1 MGVLQIHAELRG
13 SRVSEFVRNPE
24 DLQVIALDI
33 DDDVGRIA
41 RGSILDVEFTS
52 RIQRADEGTV
62 LGRTGHNRD
71 HAAHWR
77 IGRADQNISTGASG
91 IWISDAPDDG
101 LLRQRPAGITAG
113 WAAPFWCERGMQALE
128 PCQVERLRKDVF
140 PVDERKAKVRS
151 GSSANA
157 A

>member
-13 SRVSEFVRNPE
+13 SSVRIPRARVVKPE

-33 DDDVGRIA
+33 DDDVGRPA

-71 HAAHWR
+71 HSAHWR
-77 IGRADQNISTGASG
+77 IGRADQNISSGASG
-91 IWISDAPDDG
+91 IWISDAPDD
-101 LLRQRPAGITAG
+101 
-113 WAAPFWCERGMQALE
+113 
-128 PCQVERLRKDVF
+128 
-140 PVDERKAKVRS
+140 
-151 GSSANA
+151 
-157 A
+157 